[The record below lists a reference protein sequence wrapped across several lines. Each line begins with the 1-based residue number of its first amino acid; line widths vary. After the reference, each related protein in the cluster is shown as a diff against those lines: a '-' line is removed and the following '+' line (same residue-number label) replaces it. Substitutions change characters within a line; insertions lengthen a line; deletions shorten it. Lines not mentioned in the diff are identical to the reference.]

1 MDQYLIMCRSL
12 TYAQRAE
19 RVLSQ
24 GGISS
29 SVIKAPQNL
38 LTGGCGYA
46 VSLRH
51 NFDKAYNILNNSG
64 LIKGKVF
71 KRVDEGEYEELKI

>member
-24 GGISS
+24 AGISS
-29 SVIKAPQNL
+29 SVIKAPQSL

-51 NFDKAYNILNNSG
+51 NFERAAAVLKSNG
-64 LIKGKVF
+64 LIKGKIF
-71 KRVDEGEYEELKI
+71 RRVDEGEYEELTI